1 MNENGRYA
9 YDGLDRI
16 LHEKARLG
24 LLTCL
29 VTHPQ
34 GLLFNDLK
42 ELCNLTDGNLSRHLQ
57 VLQQNKIIDISKSF
71 EQKRSLTVI
80 RISNEGKERFLDYIE
95 ELQRVLMDAMITQQ
109 HATPGHTLSPG
120 WAPA

>member
-1 MNENGRYA
+1 MNGRYA
-9 YDGLDRI
+9 YDGLDRL

-29 VTHPQ
+29 ASRPE

-57 VLQQNKIIDISKSF
+57 VLQQNQIVEIYKSF
-71 EQKRSLTVI
+71 EQKRPQTLV
-80 RISNEGKERFLDYIE
+80 RISVEGRERFLAYIG
-95 ELQRVLMDAMITQQ
+95 ELQKVLLDAETTSQQ
-109 HATPGHTLSPG
+109 RQAAANLPPG
-120 WAPA
+120 WVPA

>member
-1 MNENGRYA
+1 MNGRYA

-29 VTHPQ
+29 ASHPE

-57 VLQQNKIIDISKSF
+57 VLNQHGVVEIYKSF
-71 EQKRSLTVI
+71 EQKRPQTLC
-80 RISNEGKERFLDYIE
+80 RISPEGRERFLAYIG
-95 ELQRVLMDAMITQQ
+95 ELQKVLSDADTSSQPQTKTITSL
-109 HATPGHTLSPG
+109 PPG
-120 WAPA
+120 WVPA

>member
-1 MNENGRYA
+1 MNGRYA
-9 YDGLDRI
+9 YDGLDRL

-29 VTHPQ
+29 ASRPE

-57 VLQQNKIIDISKSF
+57 VLQQNQIVEIYKSF
-71 EQKRSLTVI
+71 EQKRPQTLV
-80 RISNEGKERFLDYIE
+80 RISAEGQERFLAYIG
-95 ELQRVLMDAMITQQ
+95 ELQKVLIDAATTNQQ
-109 HATPGHTLSPG
+109 QQTNSPNLPPG
-120 WAPA
+120 WVPA

>member
-1 MNENGRYA
+1 MNGRYA

-29 VTHPQ
+29 ASHPE

-57 VLQQNKIIDISKSF
+57 VLQQNNVVEIYKSF
-71 EQKRSLTVI
+71 ENCKRFFSTQKRPVNNRTPASPFPPDGSRLRPSLFLK
-80 RISNEGKERFLDYIE
+80 RHFAPQSESGGK
-95 ELQRVLMDAMITQQ
+95 
-109 HATPGHTLSPG
+109 PCS
-120 WAPA
+120 

>member
-1 MNENGRYA
+1 MSGRFA
-9 YDGLDRI
+9 YDGLDRL

-29 VTHPQ
+29 ASHPE

-57 VLQQNKIIDISKSF
+57 VLHQSQIVEIYKSF
-71 EQKRSLTVI
+71 ENKRPQTLCRLSQ
-80 RISNEGKERFLDYIE
+80 EGRERFLAYLE
-95 ELQRVLMDAMITQQ
+95 ELTKVLQDAEKSAQAPGTQQ
-109 HATPGHTLSPG
+109 NLPPG
-120 WAPA
+120 WVPA

>member
-1 MNENGRYA
+1 MNGRYA
-9 YDGLDRI
+9 YDGLDRL

-29 VTHPQ
+29 ASRPE

-57 VLQQNKIIDISKSF
+57 VLQQNQIVEIYKSF
-71 EQKRSLTVI
+71 EQKRPQTLV
-80 RISNEGKERFLDYIE
+80 RISQEGQERFLAYIE
-95 ELQRVLMDAMITQQ
+95 ELQKVLMDAATTNQQ
-109 HATPGHTLSPG
+109 RQPSGPALPPG
-120 WAPA
+120 WVPA

>member
-1 MNENGRYA
+1 MSGRYA

-29 VTHPQ
+29 ASHPE

-57 VLQQNKIIDISKSF
+57 VLQQNQVVEIYKSF
-71 EQKRSLTVI
+71 EQKRPQTLC
-80 RISNEGKERFLDYIE
+80 RISAEGRERFLAYIG
-95 ELQRVLMDAMITQQ
+95 ELQKVLLDAETTSQERLNTGQ
-109 HATPGHTLSPG
+109 SLPPG
-120 WAPA
+120 WVPA

>member
-1 MNENGRYA
+1 MNGRYA
-9 YDGLDRI
+9 YDGLDRL

-29 VTHPQ
+29 ASRPQ

-57 VLQQNKIIDISKSF
+57 VLQQNQIVEIYKSF
-71 EQKRSLTVI
+71 EQKRPQTLV
-80 RISNEGKERFLDYIE
+80 RISEEGRERFLAYIG
-95 ELQRVLMDAMITQQ
+95 ELQKVLLDAETTRQQ
-109 HATPGHTLSPG
+109 RQTAGPNLPPG
-120 WAPA
+120 WVPA